1 MFVTFDTTHIGTTGV
16 DLLDAYAVF
25 RDIIENIHLSDYDG
39 RWQHLLPGMGYLPLE
54 KLLTR
59 VKEDGYNG
67 TVTLET
73 CPVAM
78 EDEDKA
84 KAERNAEMGLRYIKD
99 HILSP

>member
-1 MFVTFDTTHIGTTGV
+1 V

-25 RDIIENIHLSDYDG
+25 KDRIESIHLSDYDG

-54 KLLTR
+54 KLLTC
-59 VKEDGYNG
+59 VKEDGYDG
-67 TVTLET
+67 TITLET

-78 EDEDKA
+78 EDKV

-99 HILSP
+99 HILSL